1 MPSGPEPVERDSRG
15 ILDPWLLRQR
25 VRLTRYP
32 VGPALAGLV
41 DRFWAVQWDLP
52 EGTVHVQQ
60 VLTHPG
66 ANLSVSCPDACSPN
80 AATGTV
86 EARLHGVARGLTS
99 RALAGRGWAV
109 AAMTTPGG
117 LGPFVTGPAAA
128 LTDRVVP
135 LGEALDVDE
144 AALIARVTAAAG
156 EAARVAVLAAELE
169 GAIDHERVAAAR
181 RVAGVARTAET
192 DRSVQRL
199 QQLCDRSGIGPRALQ
214 RLFLSEAGVSP
225 TWVLRRY
232 RLLDAAEAVRSG
244 RRVPWADIAADL
256 GYADQAHLSRD
267 FRAATG
273 QTPSE
278 YARSQEAGGD
288 TSSPPSSSA

>member
-1 MPSGPEPVERDSRG
+1 MLPATGARGGMTAAGRAAGRSGDAVVGFVEVMPATLRTPAPTRLEDPRHARGLTTVPGVRNGPEPVERDSRG
-15 ILDPWLLRQR
+15 ILDPWLLRRR

-32 VGPALAGLV
+32 VDPDLAGLV

-66 ANLSVSCPDACSPN
+66 ANLSVGCPDAYSPA

-128 LTDRVVP
+128 LPDRAVP
-135 LGEALDVDE
+135 LGEAVDVEE
-144 AALIARVTAAAG
+144 AALVDRVIAAPD
-156 EAARVAVLAAELE
+156 EPARVAVL
-169 GAIDHERVAAAR
+169 
-181 RVAGVARTAET
+181 
-192 DRSVQRL
+192 
-199 QQLCDRSGIGPRALQ
+199 
-214 RLFLSEAGVSP
+214 
-225 TWVLRRY
+225 
-232 RLLDAAEAVRSG
+232 
-244 RRVPWADIAADL
+244 
-256 GYADQAHLSRD
+256 
-267 FRAATG
+267 
-273 QTPSE
+273 
-278 YARSQEAGGD
+278 
-288 TSSPPSSSA
+288 